1 LAALGYTLNKPEEN
15 KFMMQMHEMWA
26 EVDVLLGGRA
36 AEQVFIGEIS
46 TGAGNDLE
54 RATDIIKSMVQT
66 YGMSDVAGL
75 MVLEKS
81 RQSFL
86 GGGQQATREYSDKM
100 AENMDEFIKT
110 SLSQHYETVI
120 ARLEEYRG
128 AIEDMVALLYKK
140 ESITGEEVRDIIVNF
155 EKENGIESKL
165 SEVTDSITE
174 ELKEDAKMAKNSPK
188 TLKVT
193 EDED

>member
-1 LAALGYTLNKPEEN
+1 
-15 KFMMQMHEMWA
+15 MMQMHEMWA

-140 ESITGEEVRDIIVNF
+140 ENITGEEVRDIIVNF

-193 EDED
+193 EDEDKKSDEN

>member
-1 LAALGYTLNKPEEN
+1 
-15 KFMMQMHEMWA
+15 MMQRHEMWA

-36 AEQVFIGEIS
+36 AEQVFIDEIS

-81 RQSFL
+81 RQSFI

-110 SLSQHYETVI
+110 SLTERYEKVVS
-120 ARLEEYRG
+120 RLEEYRE

-140 ESITGEEVRDIIVNF
+140 ENITGKEVREIIINF
-155 EKENGIESKL
+155 EKENNIESKV
-165 SEVTDSITE
+165 SADVDDIAQ
-174 ELKEDAKMAKNSPK
+174 ELKEDAKMAKKDTKIEDSEK
-188 TLKVT
+188 
-193 EDED
+193 EDEQ